1 MNPERAA
8 MNSNPLGTH
17 AIMIGGGMAGLIT
30 ARVLIDHFDHV
41 TVVERDHLP
50 DEAVQRAGV
59 PQARHTHLLL
69 LRGLRILEQLFPG
82 LPQELAA
89 AGAEPIVWTSQLGY
103 YFQGHWAPRFP
114 SDFRVY
120 SSSRTLLETL
130 IRCRL
135 RQDGRIQFV
144 DGQEVTGLLT
154 DRPGRITGI
163 RMRARGGAAG
173 TSGEDELR
181 ATLVVDASG
190 RASHAP
196 DWLMALGYER
206 PAETT
211 ITAHLGYA
219 SRVYRRPPD
228 AADGLPYGWKGVAIG
243 PMAPRNARGAVLMPI
258 EGDQWI
264 VTLAG
269 TNGDYPPTDEAAF
282 LAFARS
288 VPHPLVYDLI
298 RHAEPLTPIAG
309 YRRTENRQRHYE
321 RLAQWPD
328 NFVVLGDAVCA
339 FNPIYGQGMTTA
351 ALGALTLDR
360 CLRERQAWAG
370 AGDLTGFG
378 QRFQRALARTNAT
391 PWLMATGEDLRW
403 PHSEGGR
410 TGRLDRVMQRY
421 FDQVTRLAMVDQEVY
436 RAFLEVMHLVSPP
449 RRLFQP
455 HVVLGVVRQFLG
467 SPRQGTEP
475 AVQLGMAG

>member
-1 MNPERAA
+1 MNTEHAA
-8 MNSNPLGTH
+8 TNGTTLGTH
-17 AIMIGGGMAGLIT
+17 AIVIGGSMAGLIT

-69 LRGLRILEQLFPG
+69 LQGLRILEQLFPG

-89 AGAEPIVWTSQLGY
+89 AGAESIVWTSQLGY

-190 RASHAP
+190 RDSHTP
-196 DWLMALGYER
+196 DWLMARPNTKLHMARNGRAYAVIHSPRSDGACHADIEVIATTGKVCGTAVFPGEPYAGFCVAGLTVGY
-206 PAETT
+206 
-211 ITAHLGYA
+211 
-219 SRVYRRPPD
+219 
-228 AADGLPYGWKGVAIG
+228 DGTVIDRLV
-243 PMAPRNARGAVLMPI
+243 NTFFN
-258 EGDQWI
+258 D
-264 VTLAG
+264 G
-269 TNGDYPPTDEAAF
+269 TSNY
-282 LAFARS
+282 
-288 VPHPLVYDLI
+288 
-298 RHAEPLTPIAG
+298 
-309 YRRTENRQRHYE
+309 NC
-321 RLAQWPD
+321 
-328 NFVVLGDAVCA
+328 NF
-339 FNPIYGQGMTTA
+339 
-351 ALGALTLDR
+351 R
-360 CLRERQAWAG
+360 WW
-370 AGDLTGFG
+370 TGF
-378 QRFQRALARTNAT
+378 L
-391 PWLMATGEDLRW
+391 
-403 PHSEGGR
+403 H
-410 TGRLDRVMQRY
+410 
-421 FDQVTRLAMVDQEVY
+421 
-436 RAFLEVMHLVSPP
+436 
-449 RRLFQP
+449 
-455 HVVLGVVRQFLG
+455 
-467 SPRQGTEP
+467 
-475 AVQLGMAG
+475 